1 MAGGGLF
8 KQRKWPS
15 PGTAYADFCRS
26 QLPNMGNLSSSDS
39 SAPAIWG
46 MYVFLGA
53 WNMSKKNQVSQAM
66 SQACFLWL
74 YVGSRRFLSHWFDQI
89 CLCGNLQLERMESRL
104 EHDLQCSLFLCRPIC
119 TMSLGWHPSAH
130 TCELPWN
137 YRHLRDLRRE
147 GVSATFGWAHTS
159 WCREGLERSVRALSL
174 GMMEAETRFPRGGPG
189 EDIVDSQGRMSKF

>member
-46 MYVFLGA
+46 MYVCWGA
-53 WNMSKKNQVSQAM
+53 WNMSKKSSV
-66 SQACFLWL
+66 QACPGMFLWL

-89 CLCGNLQLERMESRL
+89 CLCGTCSLKGWSHGLSTIYNVRSSCVALFVPCRWDDILQLILASCPETTGIYGTCGAKVSQLPLAGPTQADAER
-104 EHDLQCSLFLCRPIC
+104 
-119 TMSLGWHPSAH
+119 GWS
-130 TCELPWN
+130 
-137 YRHLRDLRRE
+137 
-147 GVSATFGWAHTS
+147 GVS
-159 WCREGLERSVRALSL
+159 GLWVWEWWKLNP
-174 GMMEAETRFPRGGPG
+174 FPRGGPG